1 MNILSSPSRLPDL
14 TESDSRQNVLALLRE
29 EAEFSASL
37 RRQSPSDTLKAE
49 SSSPNLIERP
59 PKRRGFLEVL
69 FVISLILATLGIIY
83 GQHDQVA
90 QAFPAIEAEL
100 AAYVAFI
107 DSIKSAL
114 SLL

>member
-1 MNILSSPSRLPDL
+1 MNRPSSPSSLPDL

-37 RRQSPSDTLKAE
+37 RRQSLSDTPVP
-49 SSSPNLIERP
+49 SSPNLIERP

-83 GQHDQVA
+83 GQHDEIA

-114 SLL
+114 SSY